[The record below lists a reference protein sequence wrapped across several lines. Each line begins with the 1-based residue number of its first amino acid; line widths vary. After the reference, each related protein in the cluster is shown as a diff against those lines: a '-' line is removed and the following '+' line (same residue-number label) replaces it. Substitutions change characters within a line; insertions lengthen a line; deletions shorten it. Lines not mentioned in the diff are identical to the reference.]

1 MGEFVREDFVIEIAH
16 GRGYLLYCNTVEKLR
31 AVSCPVM
38 VLSVHGNSNAE
49 EEQQET
55 EGDDRKASEWK
66 KYGRS
71 GKEILLR

>member
-1 MGEFVREDFVIEIAH
+1 M
-16 GRGYLLYCNTVEKLR
+16 LYCNTVEKRR
-31 AVSCPVM
+31 AVSCSAM

-66 KYGRS
+66 NKEEAVKRYLYDH
-71 GKEILLR
+71 KEIAKKREECNGHP